1 MTFDTSKAKA
11 PGRQSEGFQENTSKP
26 SNFSAKSCAIEAQHE
41 RILQALSRRPHT
53 SFELTSLLGIYH
65 PPRRIKELREQGHA
79 IQTDRVVL
87 VDAWGY
93 RHPRCALYSL
103 GA

>member
-11 PGRQSEGFQENTSKP
+11 PGLQSEGLQENTSKRW
-26 SNFSAKSCAIEAQHE
+26 NFSAKSCAVEAQHE
-41 RILQALSRRPHT
+41 RILEALRHRPHT

-93 RHPRCALYSL
+93 SHPRCALYSL
-103 GA
+103 DA

>member
-1 MTFDTSKAKA
+1 MSSTSKQKA
-11 PGRQSEGFQENTSKP
+11 PGLQSEGFQENTSKRW
-26 SNFSAKSCAIEAQHE
+26 NFSAKSCAVEAQHE
-41 RILQALSRRPHT
+41 RILEALRHRPHT

-93 RHPRCALYSL
+93 SHPRCALYSL
-103 GA
+103 DA

>member
-26 SNFSAKSCAIEAQHE
+26 GNFSARSCAIEAQHE